1 MLKWVFLQ
9 LTGSYR
15 PGTGKTVTIIEAMRQ
30 ILMAN
35 PNARILACAP
45 SNAAADIIAER
56 LTVLGASQLF
66 RLNAPSRSQKHL
78 PKILEPFSRK
88 NKEGTFCVPPLHELA
103 KFRVVVSTCLS
114 SSVPR
119 GIGIPPGHFS
129 HVFVDEAGQACEPE
143 ALIAIK
149 TLANENTNLILSGDP
164 KQLGPIIR
172 SDVALQFKF
181 GASLLDRLTELS
193 LYNVDTMNGRR

>member
-1 MLKWVFLQ
+1 MGNF
-9 LTGSYR
+9 R

-30 ILMAN
+30 ILIAN

-56 LTVLGASQLF
+56 LIVLGQSQLF
-66 RLNAPSRSQKHL
+66 RLNAPSRSQTHF

-88 NKEGTFCVPPLHELA
+88 NREGTFCVPPRDELM

-114 SSVPR
+114 SSVPN
-119 GIGIPPGHFS
+119 GIGVPTGHFT

-149 TLANENTNLILSGDP
+149 TLANDKTNLILSGDP

-181 GASLLDRLTELS
+181 GISLLERLTDMS
-193 LYNVDTMNGRR
+193 LYDVDTMNGRR